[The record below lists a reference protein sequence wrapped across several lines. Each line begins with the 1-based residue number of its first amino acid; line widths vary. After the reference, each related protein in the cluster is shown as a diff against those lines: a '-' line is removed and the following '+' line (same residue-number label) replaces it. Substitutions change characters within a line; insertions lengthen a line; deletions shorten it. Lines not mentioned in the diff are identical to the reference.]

1 MQRKSLGKAMCYLV
15 AVCALVSALA
25 LVGCG
30 GGGGD
35 DNGGTTVTS
44 GETISSV
51 NSGPVGLST
60 SNVQALVNQPIPF
73 QNGSIFDPSLGN
85 NQATQTFTSTT
96 TSSLTSGGSTST
108 AGVGFGSCTFTFT
121 QGPLAKTPPTPIK
134 FDPCTIQITA
144 SNVTVGGGDVNG
156 TLTLTLSGPFG
167 SSTSVAITVQI
178 RILADGSLLVN
189 GTSTGIKISSTGSPI
204 TTGTTGTGGQ

>member
-85 NQATQTFTSTT
+85 NQATQTFTSTA
-96 TSSLTSGGSTST
+96 TSSLTSGGSTSSANT
-108 AGVGFGSCTFTFT
+108 TFGSCTFTFT
-121 QGPLAKTPPTPIK
+121 QGPLAGKAPK

-144 SNVTVGGGDVNG
+144 SNVTVGGGAVSG
-156 TLTLTLSGPFG
+156 TLTLTLG
-167 SSTSVAITVQI
+167 STSIAITVQVS
-178 RILADGSLLVN
+178 ILANGTLLVN
-189 GTSTGIKISSTGSPI
+189 GVSTGIIISSTGSP
-204 TTGTTGTGGQ
+204 TPGTTGTGSTGTGGTP

>member
-1 MQRKSLGKAMCYLV
+1 M
-15 AVCALVSALA
+15 
-25 LVGCG
+25 VGCG

-35 DNGGTTVTS
+35 EGGTPVTS

-51 NSGPVGLST
+51 NSGPVGLGA

-85 NQATQTFTSTT
+85 NQATQNFTSTA
-96 TSSLTSGGSTST
+96 TSSLTSGGSTSSANT
-108 AGVGFGSCTFTFT
+108 TFGSCTFTFT
-121 QGPLAKTPPTPIK
+121 QGPLAGKSITFTT
-134 FDPCTIQITA
+134 CTIQITG
-144 SNVTVGGGDVNG
+144 SNVTVGGGAVNG

-178 RILADGSLLVN
+178 SILADGSLLVN